1 MILTSVLFNVAAEL
15 MWDATSAPSL
25 FPLLSYPPPS
35 ISLTHTFVEEH
46 SQLGR
51 SVGAAGTPAAG
62 GGVDMAGRGSAAEI
76 RAGAATGEGG
86 MWLRGG
92 LVRLAAVSDAEHDN
106 DLGPL
111 PSALSLPP
119 CPPPL
124 CSPASMLRPPIA
136 TANDEAK
143 QRGVV
148 SAIAPHPQPCSPAA
162 AASLLPRSPADVAS
176 SLALA
181 AFLVRWRSR
190 LAPASSLASPRPSAS
205 VRLA

>member
-1 MILTSVLFNVAAEL
+1 MPHQHPLFF
-15 MWDATSAPSL
+15 PSS
-25 FPLLSYPPPS
+25 PIPPS

-46 SQLGR
+46 SQQGR

-62 GGVDMAGRGSAAEI
+62 GGVDVAGRGSAAEI
-76 RAGAATGEGG
+76 RAGAAAGEGG

-106 DLGPL
+106 DLGLL

-143 QRGVV
+143 RRESPHRSIRNCA
-148 SAIAPHPQPCSPAA
+148 SAPPLYQARPTPLFACSSRLSSAVAVPPRPTG
-162 AASLLPRSPADVAS
+162 LL
-176 SLALA
+176 
-181 AFLVRWRSR
+181 SR
-190 LAPASSLASPRPSAS
+190 LAPPIG
-205 VRLA
+205 